1 MLDLNNLADGA
12 LAEKVDLEFERVL
25 KNMKDPNTD
34 PTKARSITITIS
46 FKGNKKREL
55 WESTTKVTSKL
66 VPAKEVE
73 TTFIIGR
80 AENGEVIGR
89 ELSSGVPG
97 QMYIDKEGDLATDVG
112 EKVAEE
118 REPTENT
125 VPVERSVVDFRKQQT
140 N

>member
-1 MLDLNNLADGA
+1 MLDLNSLAEGA

-55 WESTTKVTSKL
+55 WESTAKVTSKL

-73 TTFIIGR
+73 ATFIVGR
-80 AENGEVIGR
+80 TEDGEVIGR

-97 QMYIDKEGDLATDVG
+97 QMYIDGDGDVATDVG
-112 EKVAEE
+112 EKVATEE
-118 REPTENT
+118 EQTE
-125 VPVERSVVDFRKQQT
+125 VVQGERSVVDFRKQKT